1 MPNAAKNHNHVIFTK
16 MRKQIFKAVAEAVAA
31 LPGVKFVDLWNNQV
45 QNLNGG
51 TAFALPAVFVEFE
64 TVEWKQQNMG
74 ARRGSLAVRLHV
86 VTRAV
91 PTHGHDDPRMPEALA
106 VFDLLDDINAAMQGL
121 RGENFSGFM
130 LTTSATNHDH
140 AEIVENVERYVC
152 GVQDITAMRPLRR
165 VSVASVAVSDSE

>member
-1 MPNAAKNHNHVIFTK
+1 
-16 MRKQIFKAVAEAVAA
+16 MRKAIFYAVAEAVAA
-31 LPGVKFVDLWNNQV
+31 VPGVEFVDLWNDDGSHFS
-45 QNLNGG
+45 GG
-51 TAFALPAVFVEFE
+51 AVYPLPAVFVEFE
-64 TVEWKQQNMG
+64 AVVWKQQNMG

-91 PTHGHDDPRMPEALA
+91 PTHGHKDPRINEALA
-106 VFDLLDDINAAMQGL
+106 VFDLLDAINAAMQGL

-152 GVQDITAMRPLRR
+152 GVQDLTARRPVRAVSGL
-165 VSVASVAVSDSE
+165 SVAISKAD

>member
-1 MPNAAKNHNHVIFTK
+1 
-16 MRKQIFKAVAEAVAA
+16 MRKQIFKAIADAVAA
-31 LPGVKFVDLWNNQV
+31 VPGVAFVDLWNNQV
-45 QNLNGG
+45 QTLNGG
-51 TAFALPAVFVEFE
+51 KAFALPAVFVEFE
-64 TVEWKQQNMG
+64 AVEWKQQNMG

-91 PTHGHDDPRMPEALA
+91 ATNGHRDPRINEALA
-106 VFDLLDDINAAMQGL
+106 VFDLLDAINAAMQGL

-152 GVQDITAMRPLRR
+152 GVQDLTARRPVRTVSGL
-165 VSVASVAVSDSE
+165 SVAISKAD

>member
-1 MPNAAKNHNHVIFTK
+1 
-16 MRKQIFKAVAEAVAA
+16 MRKNVFNAIADAVAA
-31 LPGVKFVDLWNNQV
+31 VPGVAFVDLWNNQV
-45 QNLNGG
+45 QTLNGG
-51 TAFALPAVFVEFE
+51 KAFALPAVFVEFE
-64 TVEWKQQNMG
+64 AVEWKQQNMG

-91 PTHGHDDPRMPEALA
+91 PTHGHKDPRINEALA
-106 VFDLLDDINAAMQGL
+106 VFDLLDAINAAMQGL

-152 GVQDITAMRPLRR
+152 GVQDLTARR
-165 VSVASVAVSDSE
+165 AVRAVSGLSLAVSKAD